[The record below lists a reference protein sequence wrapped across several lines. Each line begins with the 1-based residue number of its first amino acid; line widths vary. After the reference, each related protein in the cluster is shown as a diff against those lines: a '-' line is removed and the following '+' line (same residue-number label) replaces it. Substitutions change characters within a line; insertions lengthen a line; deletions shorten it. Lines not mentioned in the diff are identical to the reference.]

1 MGMPLKINSQQSH
14 TLITPTEDWQRRKNK
29 PPYYSVRSIQFAARL
44 PTRQAQ
50 SISEQNKY

>member
-50 SISEQNKY
+50 SIS